1 MMKNTFA
8 IKNISWDTDGEEL
21 DLPTSTTLEVE
32 HEEDDDLD
40 TLIADALSDKFGF
53 CMFSFDYDILEKV
66 MR

>member
-1 MMKNTFA
+1 MKNTFA